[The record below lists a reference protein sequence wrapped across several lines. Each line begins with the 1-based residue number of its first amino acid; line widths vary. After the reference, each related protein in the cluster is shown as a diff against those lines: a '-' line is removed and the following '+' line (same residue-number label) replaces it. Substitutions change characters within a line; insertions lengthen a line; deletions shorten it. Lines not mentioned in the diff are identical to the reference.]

1 MYTGFNKSEET
12 LTEPSNTNT
21 PIAGYLRWSVQYLA
35 DQSVPTK
42 FEPVEEDVARYSY
55 LT

>member
-1 MYTGFNKSEET
+1 MYTGFNESEET
-12 LTEPSNTNT
+12 LTEPSDTKT

-35 DQSVPTK
+35 DQGVPTK
-42 FEPVEEDVARYSY
+42 LDPAEADVTLYSY